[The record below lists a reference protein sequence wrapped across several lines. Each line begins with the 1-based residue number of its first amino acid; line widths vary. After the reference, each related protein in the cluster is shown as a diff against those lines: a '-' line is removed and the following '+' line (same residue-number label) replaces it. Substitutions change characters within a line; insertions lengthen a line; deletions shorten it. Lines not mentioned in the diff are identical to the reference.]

1 VNAPNFISLARLFA
15 VPVAVWLILRDRLDL
30 AFWLFVA
37 AGVSDGIDG
46 YLARLLNA
54 QTKLGRYLDP
64 IADKM
69 MLVCTYVALAVAA
82 KLPMWLVILVVSRD
96 VMIVG
101 GFTLAALVG
110 QPIEVRP
117 SLPSKINTVM
127 QFVFAGL
134 VLANQGLALGDV
146 LTDEVLFAGVLCV
159 AATTLA
165 SGAGYVVTWVR
176 HVGYGESHERP
187 RDP

>member
-15 VPVAVWLILRDRLDL
+15 VPLAVWLILRDRFDL

-37 AGVSDGIDG
+37 AGISDGIDG
-46 YLARLLNA
+46 WLARLLNA
-54 QTKLGRYLDP
+54 QTRLGRYLDP

-96 VMIVG
+96 IMIVG
-101 GFTLAALVG
+101 GFLLAGLIG
-110 QPIEVRP
+110 HPIEVRP

-127 QFVFAGL
+127 QFILAGL
-134 VLANQGLALGDV
+134 VLARHGLGLGDL
-146 LTDEVLFAGVLCV
+146 LTREVMFAGILCV

-165 SGAGYVVTWVR
+165 SGAGYVVAWVR
-176 HVGYGESHERP
+176 HVGQMENHERP
-187 RDP
+187 